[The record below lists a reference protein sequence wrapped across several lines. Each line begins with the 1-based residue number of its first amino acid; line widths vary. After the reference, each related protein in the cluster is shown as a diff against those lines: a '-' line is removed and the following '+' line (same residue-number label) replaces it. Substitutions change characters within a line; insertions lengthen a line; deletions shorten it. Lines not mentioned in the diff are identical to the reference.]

1 MHRKKKNYH
10 FSISEFRIF
19 QTLPS
24 LVFQK
29 LSIHRAQFYF
39 SQRPNTEER
48 FNSIP
53 ILLSGKKK
61 KKILHARKI
70 MHRSASISIHRTNS
84 LSKQKQRTNFTQITT
99 SYIAESSLHSFNAP
113 FQIYGLG
120 GKLVESSFSNIL
132 AAV

>member
-1 MHRKKKNYH
+1 MHRKKQNYH

-29 LSIHRAQFYF
+29 LSIRRAQFYF

-99 SYIAESSLHSFNAP
+99 SYIAESS
-113 FQIYGLG
+113 
-120 GKLVESSFSNIL
+120 FSNL
-132 AAV
+132 RPWWKTRRKFVFQYSRGRLTDRTTC